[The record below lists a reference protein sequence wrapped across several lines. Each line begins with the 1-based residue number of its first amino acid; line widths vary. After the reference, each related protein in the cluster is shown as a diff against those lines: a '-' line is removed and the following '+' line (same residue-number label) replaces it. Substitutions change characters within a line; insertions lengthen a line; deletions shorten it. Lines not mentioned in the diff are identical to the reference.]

1 MKSLLKVMLTLGS
14 LFALTFVAGNLL
26 GILTIENVERWLE
39 WAQDVDP
46 ILVFGLIVLLLFVD
60 LFVAVPTLT
69 ITILA
74 GFLIGFPG
82 GAFAAFLGMS
92 LAAGSGYVLSR
103 IWGER
108 GIAALVKDPS
118 ERAKLTAMFQE
129 FGPAMILLSRAAP
142 ILPEVTA
149 CMAGATRMPVAR
161 FVVFFVASAVPYTLL
176 ASFAG
181 SISSFENPEPA
192 IAAGI
197 TLNLV
202 LWSAWFLF
210 RRSMSLS

>member
-1 MKSLLKVMLTLGS
+1 MKSLLKVMLALGC

-26 GILTIENVERWLE
+26 GILTIENADRWLE
-39 WAQDVDP
+39 WAQEVDP
-46 ILVFGLIVLLLFVD
+46 VLVFGLVVLLLFAD

-74 GFLIGFPG
+74 GFLIGFPDG
-82 GAFAAFLGMS
+82 GFAAFLGMS
-92 LAAGSGYVLSR
+92 LAAGSGYLLSR
-103 IWGER
+103 RWGER
-108 GIAALVKDPS
+108 GVAALVKDPS
-118 ERAKLTAMFQE
+118 ERAKLATMFHD

-161 FVVFFVASAVPYTLL
+161 FVAFFVASALPYSLI

-181 SISSFENPEPA
+181 SISSLENPEPA
-192 IAAGI
+192 ITAVI
-197 TLNLV
+197 ILNV
-202 LWSAWFLF
+202 ALWSAWFLF
-210 RRSMSLS
+210 RRRTSLT